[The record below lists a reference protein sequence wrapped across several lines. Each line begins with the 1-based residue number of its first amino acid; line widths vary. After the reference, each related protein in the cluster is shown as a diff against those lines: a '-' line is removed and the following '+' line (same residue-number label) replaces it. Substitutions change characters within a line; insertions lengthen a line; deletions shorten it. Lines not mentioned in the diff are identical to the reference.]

1 MLYHEN
7 PVDTF
12 TAWSGEPINEVRH
25 PRSIEQ
31 AWSEEELNAIGLF
44 RPAAADPIPEGKVSV
59 GKSVQRVDGVVKFVL
74 TLADAPAPTAEEVTA
89 ERDRRIA
96 AGFTFMGHLFQAD
109 PESLQNV
116 NGAVSAALAAQLG
129 GIAPDEANWFNGGA
143 FSWLAADNTSVQM
156 TPGDVVAF
164 GMAAAA
170 HKNAHIHAAR
180 TLKNTDPI
188 PADFADDRHWP

>member
-1 MLYHEN
+1 MAFGFYH
-7 PVDTF
+7 PTRGYWQTD
-12 TAWSGEPINEVRH
+12 
-25 PRSIEQ
+25 
-31 AWSEEELNAIGLF
+31 
-44 RPAAADPIPEGKVSV
+44 
-59 GKSVQRVDGVVKFVL
+59 
-74 TLADAPAPTAEEVTA
+74 DAPAPEFRAAYPAGTVEIPVKPGSNYEWDGTAWVYVAPPPTDADVNA

-129 GIAPDEANWFNGGA
+129 GIAPDEANWFNGGP
-143 FSWLAADNTSVQM
+143 FSWLAADNASVQM
-156 TPGDVVAF
+156 TPGEVVAF

-180 TLKNTDPI
+180 MLKNADPI
-188 PADFADDRHWP
+188 PADFADDTHWP